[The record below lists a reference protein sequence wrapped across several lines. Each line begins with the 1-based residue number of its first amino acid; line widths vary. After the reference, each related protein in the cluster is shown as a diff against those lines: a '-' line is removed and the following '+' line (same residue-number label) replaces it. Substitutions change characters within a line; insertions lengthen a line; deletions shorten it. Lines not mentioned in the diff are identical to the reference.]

1 MVVPA
6 PGGPDLRPLRFHR
19 LAVAAGRKKLVQRI
33 AGASGDDSAHADRDL
48 SRGDQG
54 CPSWIE
60 GERGR
65 AGCHVV
71 GAHLAS
77 DPDLG
82 SGRNLRRNDPGAW
95 PRPRRDHRSDDGHR
109 QSLCDS
115 TLDLLARIHARKRDR
130 QRVQRGD
137 RNALPGRSDRAW
149 ARAHPRHAR
158 RQRGGAPA
166 GPLDLA
172 RSEPRRMNRNV
183 RRRYASRAWLGG
195 MYLLTLVALVPLGLV
210 LWFTVSKGLPPAL
223 HIEFF
228 TNSFRP
234 YGIPGGGVAHAIV
247 GTGILVGLAS
257 LMAIPIGIIGGVYVA
272 EYAVDPWASWVRLA
286 SDVLVGTPSIAIGL
300 FAYALVVVPVHH
312 FSGIAGSVALAILML
327 PIVIRTTE
335 GAVALIPNGLRESGL
350 ALGLPRWRVSLQLI
364 LPAAAPGVITGALL
378 AVARA
383 SGETA
388 PLLFTSLGNT
398 LFRVDPTNAI
408 QALPLTVYQSALL
421 PYHSLHYQASGAP

>member
-1 MVVPA
+1 
-6 PGGPDLRPLRFHR
+6 
-19 LAVAAGRKKLVQRI
+19 
-33 AGASGDDSAHADRDL
+33 
-48 SRGDQG
+48 
-54 CPSWIE
+54 
-60 GERGR
+60 
-65 AGCHVV
+65 
-71 GAHLAS
+71 
-77 DPDLG
+77 
-82 SGRNLRRNDPGAW
+82 
-95 PRPRRDHRSDDGHR
+95 
-109 QSLCDS
+109 
-115 TLDLLARIHARKRDR
+115 
-130 QRVQRGD
+130 
-137 RNALPGRSDRAW
+137 
-149 ARAHPRHAR
+149 
-158 RQRGGAPA
+158 
-166 GPLDLA
+166 
-172 RSEPRRMNRNV
+172 MNRNV
-183 RRRYASRAWLGG
+183 RRRYASAAWLSVA
-195 MYLLTLVALVPLGLV
+195 YLLTLLALIPLGLV

-223 HIEFF
+223 HTEFF

-234 YGIPGGGVAHAIV
+234 FGIPGGGVAHAIV

-257 LMAIPIGIIGGVYVA
+257 LMAIPIGILGGVYIA

-335 GAVALIPNGLRESGL
+335 GAVALIPHGLRESGL

-398 LFRVDPTNAI
+398 LFRVDPTQAI
-408 QALPLTVYQSALL
+408 QALPLTVYQYALL
-421 PYHSLHYQASGAP
+421 PYKSLQDQAWGAALVLVVMVLGINLLSRWVLRRQIRLAGQL